1 MCTVKTLIRL
11 HLPLRAV
18 AENNFAK
25 YEFES
30 NRKQVNFNFNRDV
43 IGEIMFQELSFKPT
57 SL

>member
-1 MCTVKTLIRL
+1 MSTVKTLIRL

-18 AENNFAK
+18 AENKFTK

-43 IGEIMFQELSFKPT
+43 IGE
-57 SL
+57 